1 MNQTQIPF
9 LVEALLILVAMVL
22 GILIK
27 SAGKPYG
34 KVKLGIHLFLYLWFS
49 IGFVFI
55 LPALPYAKLNA
66 PILAFVA
73 LMGLAILTQ
82 ASTGIWMIASK
93 RPLKILPKIHAI
105 SASLLLLSDIMAFI
119 LSGINS

>member
-22 GILIK
+22 GILINR
-27 SAGKPYG
+27 SGKPYG

-82 ASTGIWMIASK
+82 AITGIWMIASK
-93 RPLKILPKIHAI
+93 QPLKLLPKIHAT